1 MADGFID
8 STARNGI
15 ASETTLRGVLLGR
28 VVNNIDLQGLHRV
41 QVQILPDFAA
51 WAPVAVPVGGE
62 HHGTYL
68 IPQVGDQVVVA
79 FVNGDAR
86 APVVIGSV
94 WKSPDAVPVS
104 SPTDAVT
111 KRVLRTPAG
120 HELVF
125 DDAAQSV
132 TLTTSTRQK
141 ITLDPMRIELS
152 AGEGQAKLTLEGGN
166 ITLEAAGSVHLK
178 APVVSTDAETLD
190 LSASER
196 AHLDGGKACVV
207 EAMGVKIN

>member
-1 MADGFID
+1 MAGGFIE
-8 STARNGI
+8 STVGGGA
-15 ASETTLRGVLLGR
+15 ATEMQFRGVVLGR
-28 VVNNIDLQGLHRV
+28 VVNNLDLVGLHRV
-41 QVQILPDFAA
+41 QVQILPGIDV
-51 WAPVAVPVGGE
+51 WAHVAVPVAGS

-79 FVNGDAR
+79 FVSGDAK
-86 APVVIGSV
+86 AAVVIGSV
-94 WKSPDAVPVS
+94 WNSPDAVPVS

-141 ITLDPMRIELS
+141 ITVDPMRIELS
-152 AGEGQAKLTLEGGN
+152 AAEGQAKLTLEGGT
-166 ITLEAAGSVHLK
+166 ITLEAAARVHLK
-178 APVVSTDAETLD
+178 APVVSTDAETLT
-190 LSASER
+190 LTANKL
-196 AHLDGGKACVV
+196 ANVQGGKVCNVQAETVT
-207 EAMGVKIN
+207 IN